1 MSQHHASEASAQDH
15 ISFARHN
22 FENHQSMIRAADT
35 KAGVL
40 ITLLLFLG
48 ASTIPLGRDV
58 VPKLRWE
65 IGGGAI
71 VSSVYL
77 LTYAVFLAGF
87 VWALIEV
94 SNVVTPRGATHY
106 AAPKAGHDL
115 IYYDHVLLHKDSA
128 EYFEA
133 LSHASALLILRNL
146 TDQVFQLAN
155 ICKAKMDG
163 LVNAKRPVAFAF
175 FAWVSNTILGFWI
188 MRWK

>member
-1 MSQHHASEASAQDH
+1 MSQHHASEAPTSDQ

-58 VPKLRWE
+58 VPRLRWE
-65 IGGGAI
+65 VGGGAI
-71 VSSVYL
+71 VSGVYL
-77 LTYAVFLAGF
+77 LSYAVFATEF

-94 SNVVTPRGATHY
+94 YYVVSPRGATHY
-106 AAPKAGHDL
+106 IAPKAGHDL
-115 IYYDHVLLHKDSA
+115 IYYDHVLLHKDST

-133 LSHASALLILRNL
+133 VSRASAALILRNL

-163 LVNAKRPVAFAF
+163 LHKAKRPVAFAF
-175 FAWVSNTILGFWI
+175 SAWLSITILGFWI